1 MTTITFDTQ
10 ELVNKLRAAG
20 FPQEQA
26 DAVIRAITEA
36 QSELTTKAD
45 LRELEHRLKADI
57 IKWVAS
63 MLLIQAGLVAA
74 LVKLL

>member
-26 DAVIRAITEA
+26 DAVVRAITEA